1 MFTKEHFE
9 KVASVLSAARVAH
22 ITMVSGAVNETVDKL
37 AEAFA
42 DMFAQSNE
50 RFSRKAFIG
59 ACNAASRSKIR
70 RLVAA
75 NNDKKLRPHFHVAH
89 DLLRDTDHTCS
100 ACGRPELTCSQS
112 PCDAVVADRLA

>member
-22 ITMVSGAVNETVDKL
+22 VTMVSGAVNETVDEL

-42 DMFAQSNE
+42 DIFAESNE

-59 ACNAASRSKIR
+59 ACRAASRSEIR
-70 RLVAA
+70 RLVQS
-75 NNDKKLRPHFHVAH
+75 NNIKNARQ
-89 DLLRDTDHTCS
+89 R
-100 ACGRPELTCSQS
+100 LTREQW
-112 PCDAVVADRLA
+112 